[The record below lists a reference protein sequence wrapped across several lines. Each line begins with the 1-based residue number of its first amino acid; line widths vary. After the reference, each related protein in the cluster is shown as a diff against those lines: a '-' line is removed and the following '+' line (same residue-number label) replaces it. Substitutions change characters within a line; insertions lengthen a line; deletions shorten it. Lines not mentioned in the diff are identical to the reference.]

1 MPVDDVRDLGD
12 DGVMDLSTLFDAALR
27 LIETHRA
34 WAGVIFGLMAFG
46 ESLVVVGVLVPATGV
61 MMATGALVGA
71 GTVPFLDIWIGGAI
85 GAALGDS
92 ISFWVGR
99 KLGPGVDRLWP
110 FSRHPEML
118 VAARRVFARWGWA
131 AIVVGR
137 FIGPLRASVPTV
149 AGVAGMGWGIFQI
162 ANLGSALVWIPLLVA
177 PGTIGA
183 FAWSLFE
190 EGDRRTGAIVVI
202 ALLGA
207 IAGAVWLARR
217 WLPTRLD

>member
-1 MPVDDVRDLGD
+1 
-12 DGVMDLSTLFDAALR
+12 MDLTATFDAALR

-61 MMATGALVGA
+61 MMAAGALVGA
-71 GTVPFLDIWIGGAI
+71 GTLPFVDIWIGGAI

-92 ISFWVGR
+92 VSFWVGR

-118 VAARRVFARWGWA
+118 AAARNVFARWGWV

-149 AGVAGMGWGIFQI
+149 AGVAGMSSTVFQI
-162 ANLGSALVWIPLLVA
+162 ANFGSAIVWIPLLVA
-177 PGTIGA
+177 PGTVGA
-183 FAWSLFE
+183 VAWGLFE
-190 EGDRRTGAIVVI
+190 EGDRGTGALVVI

-207 IAGAVWLARR
+207 IAGAVWLVRR